1 MGPGPSVEW
10 LCSHCVWAPP
20 TGPLPPHTTLRR
32 CRQRWGGGVLPTR
45 RPLAAQLLLQLR
57 KERGTGH
64 RLKEGNRN
72 LVRRVN
78 SGSDSFDSILKRG

>member
-1 MGPGPSVEW
+1 MFTPCLGPPYRSPPPSYHSAEVQAA
-10 LCSHCVWAPP
+10 V
-20 TGPLPPHTTLRR
+20 
-32 CRQRWGGGVLPTR
+32 GGGVLPTR